1 MPSAVAAGHLG
12 ACPKCLP
19 KDPFVTQ
26 PAPMFVRPHEIL
38 TGLLVTL
45 VGYASSGAIVIR
57 GLANVGANEAEIVSA
72 MVGLAIAL
80 GVLAIGLS
88 RWTMMPISIAWSTP
102 GMVLLATVGVGSGG
116 FPAAVGAF
124 VTTGVLVAASGLF
137 EPLGRLVAAIPKPI
151 ANAMLAGVLLKFC
164 TAPFAALAHLPLAA
178 GAIVATWVVLMRF
191 ARLWAAPAAAGV
203 ALALMAAGFGGTG
216 TGAFAGL
223 AFAWPQPVLVMP
235 VFDLET
241 TISIALPLFLVTMAS
256 QNIPGYAVIGTF
268 GYHPPFRPL
277 LIATGA
283 MSALLAPLGMP
294 VVNLAALTAA
304 LAAGDEAGPDRSR
317 RWIVAAIGGLGHM
330 ALGVVAVVAVGLV
343 MRSSPQLIEA
353 AAGLALVGAFGGAT
367 KAALDVEA
375 ERLPA
380 LVTFLVAASGLVIAG
395 VGSAF
400 WALVAGL
407 LVHALVKTRA

>member
-1 MPSAVAAGHLG
+1 MWTRPRDRILALQKLVH
-12 ACPKCLP
+12 
-19 KDPFVTQ
+19 
-26 PAPMFVRPHEIL
+26 PHEIL

-57 GLANVGANEAEIVSA
+57 GLAAVGANEAEIVSA

-88 RWTMMPISIAWSTP
+88 RWTRMPISIAWSTP

-124 VTTGVLVAASGLF
+124 VTTGLLVAASGLF
-137 EPLGRLVAAIPKPI
+137 EPLGRLVGAIPKPI

-164 TAPFAALAHLPLAA
+164 LLPFTALTEMPLAI

-191 ARLWAAPAAAGV
+191 ARLWAAPAAA
-203 ALALMAAGFGGTG
+203 ALALAFMGLGGE
-216 TGAFAGL
+216 GAFSGL
-223 AFAWPQPVLVMP
+223 AFAWPKLVFVAP

-283 MSALLAPLGMP
+283 LSALLAPLGMP

-330 ALGVVAVVAVGLV
+330 ALGVVAVVAVALV

-353 AAGLALVGAFGGAT
+353 AAGLALVGAFGGST
-367 KAALDVEA
+367 KAALDRE
-375 ERLPA
+375 EDRIPA
-380 LVTFLVAASGLVIAG
+380 LLTFLVAASGLSWHG

-400 WALVAGL
+400 WALVIGL
-407 LVHALVKTRA
+407 AVHVLARWRPGRA

>member
-1 MPSAVAAGHLG
+1 MWTRPRDRILALQKLVH
-12 ACPKCLP
+12 
-19 KDPFVTQ
+19 
-26 PAPMFVRPHEIL
+26 PHEIL

-57 GLANVGANEAEIVSA
+57 GLAAVGANEAEIVSA

-88 RWTMMPISIAWSTP
+88 RWTRMPISIAWSTP

-124 VTTGVLVAASGLF
+124 VTTGLLVAASGLF
-137 EPLGRLVAAIPKPI
+137 EPLGRLVGAIPKPI

-164 TAPFAALAHLPLAA
+164 LLPFTALTEMPLAI

-191 ARLWAAPAAAGV
+191 ARLWAAPAAA
-203 ALALMAAGFGGTG
+203 ALALAFMGLGGE
-216 TGAFAGL
+216 GAFSGL
-223 AFAWPQPVLVMP
+223 AFAWPKLVFVAP

-283 MSALLAPLGMP
+283 
-294 VVNLAALTAA
+294 LTAA

-330 ALGVVAVVAVGLV
+330 ALGVVAVVAVALV

-353 AAGLALVGAFGGAT
+353 AAGLALVGAFGGST
-367 KAALDVEA
+367 KAAIDRE
-375 ERLPA
+375 EDRIPA
-380 LVTFLVAASGLVIAG
+380 LLTFLVAASGLSWHG

-400 WALVAGL
+400 WALVIGL
-407 LVHALVKTRA
+407 AVHVLARWRPGRA

>member
-1 MPSAVAAGHLG
+1 MPPAT
-12 ACPKCLP
+12 K
-19 KDPFVTQ
+19 FVH
-26 PAPMFVRPHEIL
+26 PHEIL

-57 GLANVGANEAEIVSA
+57 GLAAVGANEAEIVSA
-72 MVGLAIAL
+72 MVGLAFAL

-88 RWTMMPISIAWSTP
+88 RWTRMPISIAWSTP
-102 GMVLLATVGVGSGG
+102 GMALLATVGVGAGG

-137 EPLGRLVAAIPKPI
+137 EPLGRLVAAIPKPV

-164 TAPFAALAHLPLAA
+164 VAPFAALTARPVEI
-178 GAIVATWVVLMRF
+178 GAIVLTWVVLMRF
-191 ARLWAAPAAAGV
+191 ARLWAAPAAAGL
-203 ALALMAAGFGGTG
+203 ALAFMAFGGE
-216 TGAFAGL
+216 GAFAGL
-223 AFAWPQPVLVMP
+223 AFDWPRLVFVMP
-235 VFDLET
+235 RFDLET
-241 TISIALPLFLVTMAS
+241 TVSIALPLFLVTMAS
-256 QNIPGYAVIGTF
+256 QNIPGWAVIGTF
-268 GYHPPFRPL
+268 GYRPPFRPL
-277 LIATGA
+277 LVATGA
-283 MSALLAPLGMP
+283 VSAVLAPIGMP

-330 ALGVVAVVAVGLV
+330 ALGVVAIVAVGLV

-367 KAALDVEA
+367 KAALDVE
-375 ERLPA
+375 EDRIPA
-380 LVTFLVAASGLVIAG
+380 LVTFLVAASGLSWHG

-400 WALVAGL
+400 WALVAGIA
-407 LVHALVKTRA
+407 VHVLARVPTSSRR

>member
-1 MPSAVAAGHLG
+1 MQPSAR
-12 ACPKCLP
+12 
-19 KDPFVTQ
+19 
-26 PAPMFVRPHEIL
+26 APLVLPHEIL

-57 GLANVGANEAEIVSA
+57 GLANVGANEGEIVSA

-80 GVLAIGLS
+80 LILAVGLS
-88 RWTMMPISIAWSTP
+88 AWTRMPISIAWSTP
-102 GMVLLATVGVGSGG
+102 GMVLLATVGVGAGG
-116 FPAAVGAF
+116 FPSAVGAF
-124 VTTGVLVAASGLF
+124 VTTGVLVAASGMF
-137 EPLGRLVAAIPKPI
+137 EPLGRLVAAIPKPV

-164 TAPFAALAHLPLAA
+164 VAPFVGLAKMPLEI
-178 GAIVATWVVLMRF
+178 GAIVVTWVVLMRF
-191 ARLWAAPAAAGV
+191 ARLWAAAAAAAV
-203 ALALMAAGFGGTG
+203 ALALMAFGGQ
-216 TGAFAGL
+216 GAFDGL
-223 AFAWPQPVLVMP
+223 AFAWPRPVAIMP

-268 GYHPPFRPL
+268 GYHPPFRPML
-277 LIATGA
+277 VATGFV
-283 MSALLAPLGMP
+283 SALLAPLGMP

-317 RWIVAAIGGLGHM
+317 RWIVASIGGIGHGL
-330 ALGVVAVVAVGLV
+330 LGVFAVVAVALV

-367 KAALDVEA
+367 KAALDVE
-375 ERLPA
+375 EDRIPA
-380 LVTFLVAASGLVIAG
+380 LVTFLVAASGLSFHG

-400 WALVAGL
+400 WALVAGIA
-407 LVHALVKTRA
+407 VHVLARWKPAEKA